1 MYKHEC
7 WYVISISPLFCCS
20 DMNNRSIAWW
30 LRQIGLSQ
38 YTKALESEYYG
49 LEVSG
54 SVKCFPQFVCLNFR
68 FSVIVPPSKGLLN
81 VTNGELKDA
90 GIEDA
95 GHRETILTQL
105 SRHRQKLDPHAG
117 NTHMPASTHNRA
129 EP

>member
-1 MYKHEC
+1 M
-7 WYVISISPLFCCS
+7 
-20 DMNNRSIAWW
+20 
-30 LRQIGLSQ
+30 LS
-38 YTKALESEYYG
+38 
-49 LEVSG
+49 
-54 SVKCFPQFVCLNFR
+54 SVLLNFK

-90 GIEDA
+90 GIDDA

-117 NTHMPASTHNRA
+117 NTYMQTSIHNRA